1 MAGCGDFFF
10 FSLAVGWGE
19 YVLSPSYGKK
29 AVGKAAFP
37 GQEDKQGAGVSGME
51 KPWLHPWASPSHST
65 ERGPGGCRARP
76 DTPNAFPRA
85 VVWGSQH
92 PAWPHSPSPVPG
104 CPPALTPTRS
114 VAALC
119 SVGLGKAL
127 KGGVPGGACP
137 SPPPHLGSGV
147 ICGGAPGAPPAARE
161 SRSSPAGLHGGAGA
175 EPRCAPP
182 HPTLSLHFGDRG
194 TRWCPR
200 ASGHPQRVALCG
212 LGGSQMAP
220 KGAG

>member
-1 MAGCGDFFF
+1 MLLASFFCPPLRSPQGSVAPWQDAVIFF

-65 ERGPGGCRARP
+65 ERGPGGCRAHP
-76 DTPNAFPRA
+76 DTPNTFPRA

-92 PAWPHSPSPVPG
+92 PAWPHSPSLGPG

-137 SPPPHLGSGV
+137 SPPL
-147 ICGGAPGAPPAARE
+147 I
-161 SRSSPAGLHGGAGA
+161 
-175 EPRCAPP
+175 
-182 HPTLSLHFGDRG
+182 
-194 TRWCPR
+194 W
-200 ASGHPQRVALCG
+200 G
-212 LGGSQMAP
+212 LGLFVVEPQGVPVLPSWAER
-220 KGAG
+220 GGRG

>member
-1 MAGCGDFFF
+1 MLLASFFCPPLRSPQGSVAPWQDAVIFF

-65 ERGPGGCRARP
+65 EWGSGGCRARP
-76 DTPNAFPRA
+76 DTPNTFPRA
-85 VVWGSQH
+85 VVWGSQP

-114 VAALC
+114 VAALG
-119 SVGLGKAL
+119 SVGLGMAL
-127 KGGVPGGACP
+127 KVGVPGGACP

-147 ICGGAPGAPPAARE
+147 ICGGAPGGPCAPQLGCTGGQGL
-161 SRSSPAGLHGGAGA
+161 SPAV
-175 EPRCAPP
+175 PP
-182 HPTLSLHFGDRG
+182 PSHPV
-194 TRWCPR
+194 P
-200 ASGHPQRVALCG
+200 ALCG
-212 LGGSQMAP
+212 FVWHGGSQMAP